1 MESLGVLLVDPDQ
14 TSQLLTEQ
22 LKHLNTLYKAR
33 FDALEEKLNHT
44 RDLTNHRL
52 KALETTTQDHETRIR
67 AATQGV
73 TQFKL
78 FSGLASGS
86 SNLMS
91 LVALLKAFL
100 NF

>member
-1 MESLGVLLVDPDQ
+1 MEPDQ
-14 TSQLLTEQ
+14 SSQLLAEQ

-33 FDALEEKLNHT
+33 IYALEEKLAHT
-44 RDLTNHRL
+44 KEIADQRLT
-52 KALETTTQDHETRIR
+52 ALENDVRDHETRIR
-67 AATQGV
+67 DATQGV

-86 SNLMS
+86 SSLMS
-91 LVALLKAFL
+91 LVAILRTFL

>member
-1 MESLGVLLVDPDQ
+1 MEGDP
-14 TSQLLTEQ
+14 TTLLLTEQ

-33 FDALEEKLNHT
+33 IDALEEKLRHT
-44 RDLTNHRL
+44 KEISDHRL
-52 KALETTTQDHETRIR
+52 SALEDVTHDHENRIR
-67 AATQGV
+67 EATQGV

-78 FSGLASGS
+78 FSGLASGGS
-86 SNLMS
+86 GVMS

>member
-1 MESLGVLLVDPDQ
+1 MDQDQ
-14 TSQLLTEQ
+14 TSQLLGEQ
-22 LKHLNTLYKAR
+22 LRHLNTLYKAR
-33 FDALEEKLNHT
+33 IDALEEKLNHT
-44 RDLTNHRL
+44 RELSDHRL
-52 KALETTTQDHETRIR
+52 SILEKTSQDHETRIR
-67 AATQGV
+67 DATQGV

-91 LVALLKAFL
+91 LFALLKTFL

>member
-1 MESLGVLLVDPDQ
+1 MDEDPAA
-14 TSQLLTEQ
+14 QLLTEQ

-33 FDALEEKLNHT
+33 IDALEEKLRHT
-44 RDLTNHRL
+44 KEINDHRL
-52 KALETTTQDHETRIR
+52 AELEASIKDHETRIR

-78 FSGLASGS
+78 FSGLASGGS
-86 SNLMS
+86 GIMS
-91 LVALLKAFL
+91 LVALIKAFL

>member
-1 MESLGVLLVDPDQ
+1 MENDPS
-14 TSQLLTEQ
+14 TQLLTEQ

-33 FDALEEKLNHT
+33 MDALEEKLNHSKQIS
-44 RDLTNHRL
+44 DHRL
-52 KALETTTQDHETRIR
+52 SALENTTRDHETRIR
-67 AATQGV
+67 DATQGV

-86 SNLMS
+86 SSLMS

>member
-1 MESLGVLLVDPDQ
+1 MDGDQ
-14 TSQLLTEQ
+14 SSQLLAEQ

-33 FDALEEKLNHT
+33 IDALEEKLTHNKEIA
-44 RDLTNHRL
+44 NNRL
-52 KALETTTQDHETRIR
+52 SALESDVRDHETRIR
-67 AATQGV
+67 EASQGV

>member
-1 MESLGVLLVDPDQ
+1 MDQ
-14 TSQLLTEQ
+14 DQATQLLTEQ

-33 FDALEEKLNHT
+33 FDALEEKLNHAKQIT
-44 RDLTNHRL
+44 DQRL
-52 KALETTTQDHETRIR
+52 STLETTTQDHETRIR
-67 AATQGV
+67 DATQGV

-86 SNLMS
+86 SSLMS
-91 LVALLKAFL
+91 IVALIKAFL

>member
-1 MESLGVLLVDPDQ
+1 MENDPS
-14 TSQLLTEQ
+14 TQLLTEQ

-33 FDALEEKLNHT
+33 MDALEEKLNHSKQIS
-44 RDLTNHRL
+44 DHRL
-52 KALETTTQDHETRIR
+52 SALENTTRDHETRIR
-67 AATQGV
+67 DATQGV

-78 FSGLASGS
+78 FSGLASGGS
-86 SNLMS
+86 SLMS

>member
-1 MESLGVLLVDPDQ
+1 MDNDQ
-14 TSQLLTEQ
+14 SSQLLAEQ

-33 FDALEEKLNHT
+33 FDALEEKLNHSKEIT
-44 RDLTNHRL
+44 DQRL
-52 KALETTTQDHETRIR
+52 SSLESASHDHETRIR
-67 AATQGV
+67 DATQGV

-86 SNLMS
+86 SSLMS
-91 LVALLKAFL
+91 IVALIKAFL